1 MLLKYFV
8 TPIIFRKKIGSV
20 LSSQW
25 LCLFYQVKE
34 LISCKKNL
42 LLKLLPSNVFQAI
55 FSRICKRFR
64 TTAEKLAMENYVLAF
79 HRANKD
85 HTDIL

>member
-25 LCLFYQVKE
+25 LRLFYQVKE